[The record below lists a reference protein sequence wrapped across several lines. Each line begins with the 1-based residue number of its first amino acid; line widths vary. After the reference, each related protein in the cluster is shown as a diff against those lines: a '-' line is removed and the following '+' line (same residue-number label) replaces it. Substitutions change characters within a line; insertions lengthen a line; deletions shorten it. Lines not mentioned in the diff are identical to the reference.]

1 METLTPGIFWYWNAN
16 PTPGGIRRQLTAMR
30 DAGFRC
36 VYLHPMPDS
45 YHKDFFFQGMEVAY
59 LGKRFFALARV
70 MLEEC
75 RRLGLT
81 MMLYDEGGWPSGS
94 VVDTLVKV
102 HPEDRVRALVRDG
115 GGYREIRLDI
125 PDLANPAVTD
135 HFLQMVYERYYE
147 ELGDAFGKEIRGIFT
162 DEPFWECYLP
172 KDAIAVPPG
181 LQGELRRNYG
191 LEFEAVLPLLFPGNP
206 PSEEGTRARW
216 CYVDACTRLF
226 ARNYS
231 RRISHWCHRH
241 HLEFE
246 GHFLF
251 EELFFRTGFFNDFPR
266 ILDPMDVPGVDAIFR
281 QIYPGEGK
289 RPRGGE
295 ASGYPECGSGQ
306 YARFAQCA
314 AIRNHRHEALCECFN
329 VYGYAMT
336 TGVMFYVA
344 NSLAVKG
351 INRILTMPYLYS
363 DRGRRKIC
371 CSTDYSPRNPLWRH
385 LRPLNEY
392 LSWLGQFDAGALD
405 PEIRVLAVTECF
417 AGDHIFHPLPAAKE
431 YAQAVEAML
440 ERLDDAL
447 VFWRFTT
454 PDELTG
460 ENRPRVLIL
469 PGPCRIPEVQ
479 AKVASLKD
487 AGVTV
492 IDGFAVTDFRP
503 YAALEVEEPVGRVK
517 LLVGQRGEGRVRLL
531 FNASSEGKRLRFR
544 SKIALRELQPPDEVP
559 GLLSPLRF
567 AGGVYELELE
577 PGNLRVLVESEAPPE
592 AICAPVLVRR
602 LEFAWRLLRGE
613 RLRYG
618 KLAPTRYEA
627 IQERPPLPASGM
639 YTDLEP
645 DFSGTV
651 VLAAQ
656 FDSAEAFDGVLKF
669 DRICYGGEL
678 LVNRHRCGMRAF
690 APWGY
695 RIRVQRGIN
704 HVVLRCNSSAGN
716 EWSRCFREELKPAGW
731 FNDYVKEIET
741 FSQDAAECGAAPGAT
756 LFRLS
761 P

>member
-30 DAGFRC
+30 EAGFRC
-36 VYLHPMPDS
+36 VYLHPMPDD
-45 YHKDFFFQGMEVAY
+45 YHKDFFFQGMEIPY

-70 MLEEC
+70 MLAEC

-102 HPEDRVRALVRDG
+102 HPEDRVRALIREGD
-115 GGYREIRLDI
+115 GYREIRLEI
-125 PDLANPAVTD
+125 PDLTNPAVTD
-135 HFLQMVYERYYE
+135 HFLQMVYERYAE
-147 ELGDAFGKEIRGIFT
+147 ELGEAFGKEIRGIFT

-181 LQGELRRNYG
+181 LREELRRRHG
-191 LEFEAVLPLLFPGNP
+191 LEFDGILPLLFPGNP
-206 PSEEGTRARW
+206 PSEEGRRARW

-226 ARNYS
+226 AKNYS
-231 RRISHWCHRH
+231 RRISDWCHRH
-241 HLEFE
+241 RLEFE
-246 GHFLF
+246 GHFLY
-251 EELFFRTGFFNDFPR
+251 EDLFFRTGFFNDFPR

-281 QIYPGEGK
+281 QIYPGEGRRFPSK
-289 RPRGGE
+289 NP
-295 ASGYPECGSGQ
+295 GYPECGSGQ

-314 AIRNHRHEALCECFN
+314 AIRNHRHEAFCECFN

-351 INRILTMPYLYS
+351 INRILIMPYLYS
-363 DRGRRKIC
+363 DRGKRKIC
-371 CSTDYSPRNPLWRH
+371 CSTDYSPRHPLWRH

-405 PEIRVLAVTECF
+405 PEVRVLAVTECF
-417 AGDHIFHPLPAAKE
+417 EGEDIHHPLPAAKE
-431 YAQAVEAML
+431 YADAVDAML

-460 ENRPRVLIL
+460 ENPPRVLVL

-479 AKVASLKD
+479 AKVARLEA

-492 IDGFAVTDFRP
+492 VDGFAVTDFRS
-503 YAALEVEEPVGRVK
+503 YADLEVEQPMKQVK
-517 LLVGQRGEGRVRLL
+517 LLAGQRGEGRVRLL
-531 FNASSEGKRLRFR
+531 FNASSEVKRLRFR
-544 SKIALRELQPPDEVP
+544 SETAFRELPPPDDIP
-559 GLLSPLRF
+559 GTLSPLQYVE
-567 AGGVYELELE
+567 GIYELSLE
-577 PGNLRVLVESEAPPE
+577 PGNLRILVESETPPE
-592 AICAPVLVRR
+592 TLPAPVWERR
-602 LEFAWRLLRGE
+602 LELAWRLVRVE
-613 RLRYG
+613 RLRYA
-618 KLAPTRYEA
+618 KLAPSRYET
-627 IQERPPLPASGM
+627 IKETRPLPASGL

-656 FDSAEAFDGVLKF
+656 FDSTEAFDGLLLF

-678 LVNRHRCGMRAF
+678 RVNRRRCGVRAF

-695 RIRVQRGIN
+695 RIRVQRGEN
-704 HVVLRCNSSAGN
+704 HIELRINSSAGN

-731 FNDYVKEIET
+731 FNDYVKEIEG
-741 FSQDAAECGAAPGAT
+741 FSRDAADCGAAPGAT

-761 P
+761 H